1 MAEAVTPDQPKEPA
15 ATTTKDEGLPRFERP
30 KAVHGGRF
38 MMGYVVV
45 VLMVGAALVALA
57 VITRDNSDSATTA
70 AVVGEVPVREDGFQR
85 AREIATEVA
94 RQYRGANGEQIV
106 AVTAQPGEV
115 SGLPLQYIALRHG
128 RNRPLTEGDV
138 SVVEPGETALYSFC
152 GLAGEQ
158 NCALPGQ
165 PTPERLMLLR
175 REAVEL
181 SLYTFKFLPEI
192 QTVVSLLPPVPR
204 GEGQPPQTF
213 AVYFQRR
220 HLESVLGEPI
230 SKTLPERPPFAE
242 GDIAQGE
249 AEMINRLTET
259 RLFTSSFEQLPTQG
273 VILNLSPPSA

>member
-1 MAEAVTPDQPKEPA
+1 MPEQSKERDTPRE
-15 ATTTKDEGLPRFERP
+15 ELPRLERP
-30 KAVHGGRF
+30 QAVHGGRF
-38 MMGYVVV
+38 MMGYAVI
-45 VLMVGAALVALA
+45 VLLVLAALATLA
-57 VITRDNSDSATTA
+57 FMTRDGASSSSTD
-70 AVVGEVPVREDGFQR
+70 VVGGVPVRENGFQR

-94 RQYRGANGEQIV
+94 RQYRGANGEQLV

-138 SVVEPGETALYSFC
+138 SVVEPGETALFSFC
-152 GLAGEQ
+152 GLGGQQ
-158 NCALPGQ
+158 NCSLPGQ

-204 GEGQPPQTF
+204 GEAQPPQTL
-213 AVYFQRR
+213 AVYFERR
-220 HLESVLGEPI
+220 HLENALAQPL

-242 GDIAQGE
+242 GDLTSGE
-249 AEMINRLTET
+249 AEIVNRLTET
-259 RLFTSSFEQLPTQG
+259 RLFSSSFEQLPTQG
-273 VILNLSPPSA
+273 VMLSLSPPTG

>member
-1 MAEAVTPDQPKEPA
+1 MAEAVVPERSQDPA
-15 ATTTKDEGLPRFERP
+15 KQEEGLPRLERP
-30 KAVHGGRF
+30 KAVHSGRF
-38 MMGYVVV
+38 MIGYMVI
-45 VLMVGAALVALA
+45 VLMVGAGLVTLA
-57 VITRDNSDSATTA
+57 VMTRGDSGPTTTA
-70 AVVGEVPVREDGFQR
+70 AVGGVPVREDGFQR

-128 RNRPLTEGDV
+128 RNQPLTEGDV

-158 NCALPGQ
+158 NCALPGEA
-165 PTPERLMLLR
+165 TPERLMLLR

-204 GEGQPPQTF
+204 GEGQAPQTF
-213 AVYFQRR
+213 AIYFQRR
-220 HLESVLGEPI
+220 HLENVLGDPI
-230 SKTLPERPPFAE
+230 TKTLPERPPFAE

-249 AEMINRLTET
+249 TEMINRLTET

>member
-1 MAEAVTPDQPKEPA
+1 MAEAVMPERSSE
-15 ATTTKDEGLPRFERP
+15 ATSQREESLPRFERQ

-38 MMGYVVV
+38 MIGYAVIVV
-45 VLMVGAALVALA
+45 MAGAALVTLG
-57 VITRDNSDSATTA
+57 VMTRDDSSSAT
-70 AVVGEVPVREDGFQR
+70 AVGGLTTEEGGFQR

-94 RQYRGANGEQIV
+94 RQYRGANGEQLV

-128 RNRPLTEGDV
+128 RNRQLTQGDV
-138 SVVEPGETALYSFC
+138 SVVTPGETALFSFC
-152 GLAGEQ
+152 GLAGDQ

-165 PTPERLMLLR
+165 ATPERLMLLR

-181 SLYTFKFLPEI
+181 SFYTFKLLPEI

-220 HLESVLGEPI
+220 HMEGLLGGEL
-230 SKTLPERPPFAE
+230 TRALPEKPPFAT
-242 GDIAQGE
+242 GDLTPGE
-249 AEMINRLTET
+249 ADTINRLTET
-259 RLFTSSFEQLPTQG
+259 RLFTSTFEQLPTQG
-273 VILNLSPPSA
+273 VMLSLSPPSA

>member
-1 MAEAVTPDQPKEPA
+1 M
-15 ATTTKDEGLPRFERP
+15 L
-30 KAVHGGRF
+30 
-38 MMGYVVV
+38 GYAVV
-45 VLMVGAALVALA
+45 VLMVGAVLVTLA
-57 VITRDNSDSATTA
+57 VITRDSGSSSTSAQ
-70 AVVGEVPVREDGFQR
+70 VGGIPVRESGFQR
-85 AREIATEVA
+85 AREIATEIA

-128 RNRPLTEGDV
+128 RNQPLTEGDV
-138 SVVEPGETALYSFC
+138 SVVDPGETALFSFC

-158 NCALPGQ
+158 NCALPGE
-165 PTPERLMLLR
+165 PTPQRLMLLR

-213 AVYFQRR
+213 AVYFERR
-220 HLESVLGEPI
+220 HLARLLADPI
-230 SKTLPERPPFAE
+230 TKTLPERPPFAE
-242 GDIAQGE
+242 GDLSPGE
-249 AEMINRLTET
+249 AETINRLTET

>member
-1 MAEAVTPDQPKEPA
+1 MPEQSKDPA
-15 ATTTKDEGLPRFERP
+15 ARKEEEEGLPRFERP

-38 MMGYVVV
+38 MIGYAVV

-57 VITRDNSDSATTA
+57 VMTRDTGSSSSS
-70 AVVGEVPVREDGFQR
+70 AVVAGVPVMEDGFQR

-138 SVVEPGETALYSFC
+138 TVIDPGETALFNFC
-152 GLAGEQ
+152 GLGGEQ
-158 NCALPGQ
+158 NCSLPGE
-165 PTPERLMLLR
+165 PTQERLMLLR

-181 SLYTFKFLPEI
+181 SIHTFRFLPEI
-192 QTVVSLLPPVPR
+192 QTVVSLLPPVQR
-204 GEGQPPQTF
+204 EGQAPQTF

-220 HLESVLGEPI
+220 HLQGALEQPFSRI
-230 SKTLPERPPFAE
+230 LPERPPFAE
-242 GDIAQGE
+242 GDITPGE
-249 AEMINRLTET
+249 AETISRLTDS
-259 RLFTSSFEQLPTQG
+259 RMFSSSFEQLQTQG
-273 VILNLSPPSA
+273 VILNLAPPSA

>member
-1 MAEAVTPDQPKEPA
+1 MI
-15 ATTTKDEGLPRFERP
+15 
-30 KAVHGGRF
+30 
-38 MMGYVVV
+38 GYMVI
-45 VLMVGAALVALA
+45 VLMVGAALVTLA
-57 VITRDNSDSATTA
+57 VMSRNNSDSTTSA
-70 AVVGEVPVREDGFQR
+70 AVGGVPVQENGFQR

-128 RNRPLTEGDV
+128 RNQPLTEGDV
-138 SVVEPGETALYSFC
+138 SVVEPGQTALYSFC

-158 NCALPGQ
+158 NCALPGE
-165 PTPERLMLLR
+165 PTPQRLMLLR

-192 QTVVSLLPPVPR
+192 QTVVSLLPPVPQ
-204 GEGQPPQTF
+204 GEGQPPQTL
-213 AVYFQRR
+213 AIYFQRR
-220 HLESVLGEPI
+220 HLENALAEPI
-230 SKTLPERPPFAE
+230 TKTLPERPPFAE

-259 RLFTSSFEQLPTQG
+259 RLFSSSFEQLPTQG

>member
-1 MAEAVTPDQPKEPA
+1 MAEAVVPERSQDPA
-15 ATTTKDEGLPRFERP
+15 KQEEGLPRLERP
-30 KAVHGGRF
+30 KAVHSGRF
-38 MMGYVVV
+38 MIGYMVI
-45 VLMVGAALVALA
+45 VLMVGAGLVTLA
-57 VITRDNSDSATTA
+57 VMTRGDSGPTTTA
-70 AVVGEVPVREDGFQR
+70 AVGGVPVREDGFQR
-85 AREIATEVA
+85 AREIATEVG

-128 RNRPLTEGDV
+128 RNQPLTEGDV

-158 NCALPGQ
+158 NCALPGEA
-165 PTPERLMLLR
+165 TPERLMLLR

-204 GEGQPPQTF
+204 GEGQAPQTF
-213 AVYFQRR
+213 AIYFQRR
-220 HLESVLGEPI
+220 HLENVLGDPI
-230 SKTLPERPPFAE
+230 TKTLPERPPFAE

-249 AEMINRLTET
+249 TEMINRLTET